1 MTEKFSPKELVEKT
15 LGKGIHPN
23 AIERLMEMCPQAVVR
38 VYHTRPIEKVAVKQI
53 VTLRGTK
60 TYLVRLRETSMMPSD
75 EERVKE
81 FSFSTHGGSTE
92 VTIAESPDLP
102 PVAKAIAA
110 CSAEDPFCR
119 SSGRAL
125 AFNRALKRFGEVTV
139 HQEEDARG
147 MASAD

>member
-1 MTEKFSPKELVEKT
+1 MTTKFSPIVLAERT
-15 LGKGIHPN
+15 LGNGIHPE
-23 AIERLMEMCPQAVVR
+23 AINRLMEMCPSAVVR

-60 TYLVRLRETSMMPSD
+60 TYLRSLRDTSIMPTA
-75 EERVKE
+75 EEKVKE
-81 FSFSTHGGSTE
+81 FSFATHGGSTE

-102 PVAKAIAA
+102 PVARAIAA

-147 MASAD
+147 MASAE